1 MPQFSI
7 IAEVDIEVTASTE
20 SEARRAAFSL
30 LSSVKPAKQRTRKS
44 KSSKNGDTSPDS
56 NVTNPEPTSAS
67 ITGIGLEITHPK
79 PACEVRTFA
88 GVTGPMIPYHTG
100 TVDQKKVAEILGSDN
115 YAIVGPHDAVDVTET
130 SPSAPAQ

>member
-30 LSSVKPAKQRTRKS
+30 LSSVKPAKQRTRSKKS
-44 KSSKNGDTSPDS
+44 TSKTSDTSPDT
-56 NVTNPEPTSAS
+56 NITNPEPTSAS

-115 YAIVGPHDAVDVTET
+115 YAIVGPHNTMDITET
-130 SPSAPAQ
+130 APTP